1 MAKKVNLFDKDN
13 SKLYPV
19 TSASCVGYGEGTV
32 KDALDSTGLGD
43 YPTFSESTA
52 YSAGNVVNYNG
63 KLYKFTADHAAGAWI
78 GSDAEAWSLTKGI
91 ENSVQMY
98 HNNIT
103 DTDLEISDDK
113 KNILA
118 RFVEGHIETKNFNSA
133 EVKAEQESIRNHVV
147 NLESTVIPTAETES
161 DLEFSDEDGNVL
173 ARFSDGHIKT
183 KNFDSSN
190 IQTGGGG
197 GGSFLPRPTNGVV
210 NFSVMVD
217 TYIADNDSNTLNN
230 QDIPISQRSEY
241 IKEDWGVMNLPTN
254 YDPNGKPIRLVIA
267 CHGTGTWIS
276 SGAISANSYITPLF
290 LGMGIAVMDVNAV
303 PDATSTADRHYGSP
317 LALRSYLAAISYCLK
332 NYNLKKEIF
341 VWGASMGGLISTTLA
356 EIGGINVFAQAAM
369 CPCIDVFRE
378 AYAIPW
384 NGAAQ
389 RKAITQKFGF
399 SKGTPPTSYTTTR
412 PVPAD
417 EKAYFLA
424 NINKVIGYNS
434 MWRNTIGMD
443 FEECINVDVPNDI
456 SSETSEEKALFENVT
471 KIRNV
476 PVKIWHNED
485 DPTVPFKYSKYFIE
499 MCRRGGCLAELRPF
513 PSGGHNAWD
522 NGETLQ
528 IETLYSGSINVS
540 VSVYEVYCWFKRFDN
555 N

>member
-1 MAKKVNLFDKDN
+1 MAKKVNLYDKDN

-52 YSAGNVVNYNG
+52 YSAGDVVNYNG
-63 KLYKFTADHAAGAWI
+63 KLYQFTADHAAGAWI

-133 EVKAEQESIRNHVV
+133 EVKAEQESIRNRVV

-161 DLEFSDEDGNVL
+161 DLELSDENGNVL
-173 ARFSDGHIKT
+173 ARFANGHIKT

-190 IQTGGGG
+190 IPTGS
-197 GGSFLPRPTNGVV
+197 GSGYFKPRPASGIV
-210 NFSVMVD
+210 NFSVKVD
-217 TYIADNDSNTLNN
+217 TYIADVDAGTLNN
-230 QDIPISQRSEY
+230 QDIPADERNDY
-241 IKEDWGVMNLPTN
+241 IKDDWGVMNLPTN
-254 YDPNGKPIRLVIA
+254 YAPNGVPIRLIVT
-267 CHGTGTWIS
+267 CHGTGTWIDGS
-276 SGAISANSYITPLF
+276 ATTANSYLTPLF
-290 LGMGIAVMDVNAV
+290 LAMGMAVMDVNGV
-303 PDATSTADRHYGSP
+303 PGSTPVTDRHYGSP
-317 LALRSYLAAISYCLK
+317 VALRSYLAAISYCLE

-356 EIGGINVFAQAAM
+356 EFGGINVLAQAAM

-384 NGAAQ
+384 NGATQ
-389 RKAITQKFGF
+389 RQAITQKFGF
-399 SKGTPPTSYTTTR
+399 DKGTPPTSYTTTR

-424 NINKVIGYNS
+424 NIDKVIGYNS

-443 FEECINVDVPNDI
+443 FEKYINIDVPNDI
-456 SSETSEEKALFENVT
+456 STETSEEKALFENVT

-476 PVKIWHNED
+476 PIKIWHNED
-485 DPTVPFKYSKYFIE
+485 DPTVPFKYSKYFFE

-522 NGETLQ
+522 NGEDVQ
-528 IETLYSGSINVS
+528 IETTYGGTLTVS
-540 VSVYEVYCWFKRFDN
+540 TSVYEVYCWFKRFDN